1 MRKDEGIEFAVE
13 NYLHI
18 ADPTKWKCMLRAI
31 SPEGTIELMVLPV
44 PVSRSR
50 LHIEIRNAI
59 YIDMYAG
66 WRGLLLN
73 VATKEELANFLPKL
87 GSHLRQKLQDDYIL
101 DHYKLFVFLTDGRDK
116 YFVAKDSVIT
126 QVLP

>member
-1 MRKDEGIEFAVE
+1 
-13 NYLHI
+13 
-18 ADPTKWKCMLRAI
+18 
-31 SPEGTIELMVLPV
+31 
-44 PVSRSR
+44 
-50 LHIEIRNAI
+50 
-59 YIDMYAG
+59 MYAG

-116 YFVAKDSVIT
+116 YFVAKDCVIT